1 MKIVVDTNTLL
12 AVAMNEP
19 EKAWLIDVTSGHDLV
34 APAVL
39 PFEIGNALSSL
50 VRREVVAERSLP
62 AIWDATA
69 KIPVELTSVNVK
81 AALLLAGHFRIYA
94 YDAYFLRCAIDEKAP
109 LLSLDRGMQ
118 RVAKELR
125 IDVLEKS

>member
-1 MKIVVDTNTLL
+1 MKIVVDTNTFL

-19 EKAWLIDVTSGHDLV
+19 EKAWLIEVTSGHKLV
-34 APAVL
+34 APDVL

-50 VRREVVAERSLP
+50 VRRDVVAEKHL
-62 AIWDATA
+62 AVVWDAA
-69 KIPVELTSVNVK
+69 ARIPVELQSVDIR

-94 YDAYFLRCAIDEKAP
+94 YDAYFLQCALDTKTP

-118 RVAKELR
+118 RVAKELN
-125 IDVLEKS
+125 IDVLVK

>member
-19 EKAWLIDVTSGHDLV
+19 EKDWLIDVTRGYDLV

-39 PFEIGNALSSL
+39 LYEIGNALSSL
-50 VRREVVAERSLP
+50 VRRDVIAERQLP

-69 KIPVELTSVNVK
+69 KIPVELAPVNVK
-81 AALLLAGHFRIYA
+81 TALLLAGHFRIYA
-94 YDAYFLRCAIDEKAP
+94 CDGYFLQCAIDAKAP

-118 RVAKELR
+118 RVAKELKM
-125 IDVLEKS
+125 DVMEKQ